1 MWILSVLPNF
11 VVHLILTAG
20 ILGLVAGFVLNFI
33 PAVKPYKFA
42 VQVCSILVM
51 SFGLFLEGALAD
63 YDVWQLKV
71 KEVEA
76 KLAEAQAASQKEN
89 VKIVTKV
96 VKQLELVRIPGSE
109 VIKYVDREVTKY
121 DNTCPVPAPVV
132 RAHNAAALNKPVEEV
147 K

>member
-1 MWILSVLPNF
+1 MWILSVLPDW
-11 VVHLILTAG
+11 VIHLILIAG
-20 ILGLVAGFVLNFI
+20 ILGILAGFVLNFI
-33 PAVKPYKFA
+33 PAIKPYKFA

-51 SFGLFLEGALAD
+51 SLGVYLEGGLAD
-63 YDVWQLKV
+63 YDAWQLKI

-76 KLAEAQAASQKEN
+76 KLAEVQATSQKEN
-89 VKIVTKV
+89 VRIVTKV

-109 VIKYVDREVTKY
+109 VVKYVDREVVKY

-132 RAHNAAALNKPVEEV
+132 KAHNAAALNKPVEEA